1 MKKALL
7 IMSLL
12 AVGMVVGVPQ
22 ATAQEDQ
29 ITVTVTVPTLLSV
42 SLSPDAWAIGNVAL
56 GDTVDTGTDY
66 FTATNTGNV
75 TEDFSIVSSGSVMPG
90 PVAGWTCG
98 ATAGSEIFEMKAK
111 GGDFGT
117 TWTSIHNS
125 QTLETGVVK
134 TTGTVSFDLQFKAP
148 TDTTHVDTQHTIT
161 VTVTASAST

>member
-1 MKKALL
+1 
-7 IMSLL
+7 
-12 AVGMVVGVPQ
+12 
-22 ATAQEDQ
+22 
-29 ITVTVTVPTLLSV
+29 
-42 SLSPDAWAIGNVAL
+42 
-56 GDTVDTGTDY
+56 
-66 FTATNTGNV
+66 
-75 TEDFSIVSSGSVMPG
+75 
-90 PVAGWTCG
+90 
-98 ATAGSEIFEMKAK
+98 MKAK